1 MTKPRGRKSGMNHTV
16 SLTDGE
22 WQRIRAWARERGK
35 SASAWFCEC
44 ALAVDLFPET
54 APARPLVLDAEQQQG
69 LARSAAAA
77 ARDMRSGG
85 EASSTLADDMRAL
98 LELRLRAM
106 ARRGRRER
114 AVELLRRVLGDERAA
129 VVAAAVLSDAKEVAK
144 PPKAPKAPAG
154 SAEGPGQTDSTE
166 PDLFTEGGDCPA
178 GGA

>member
-1 MTKPRGRKSGMNHTV
+1 MNHTV

-22 WQRIRAWARERGK
+22 WERIRAWARERGK

-44 ALAVDLFPET
+44 ALSVDPFPDTE
-54 APARPLVLDAEQQQG
+54 PARPLVLDAEEQRG

-98 LELRLRAM
+98 LELRLGAM
-106 ARRGRRER
+106 ARDGRRGR
-114 AVELLRRVLGDERAA
+114 AVDLLRRVLGEERASI
-129 VVAAAVLSDAKEVAK
+129 VAAAVLPDAEEASKSPK
-144 PPKAPKAPAG
+144 PSKAPAG
-154 SAEGPGQTDSTE
+154 SAEGP
-166 PDLFTEGGDCPA
+166 DLFTVGAGDPA